1 MKKMYLKTTLLCA
14 IAALA
19 MVLPAFAG
27 NFYVCS
33 GTSFTLKPDVSTITY
48 TTYEWTD
55 GASTVLQ
62 TGATA
67 NYTTTVTLATA
78 TTAEAK
84 TYRLR
89 VQNSDGCWS
98 DLATHTVYVL
108 PQLTA
113 SITGSTEFCAGVTI
127 TGNLSATTNHSTLDL
142 TAAPGTGYNFS
153 WTGGT
158 GSVASG
164 TNNNTYSLTTAG
176 AYDVSVAY
184 TLPANDGSKLSSCNG
199 TASHT
204 VTVLTAPTT
213 PVVVIE

>member
-1 MKKMYLKTTLLCA
+1 MKKMYLKTTLLVA
-14 IAALA
+14 IATFA
-19 MVLPAFAG
+19 MAFSAFAG

-89 VQNSDGCWS
+89 VQNADGCWS

-108 PQLTA
+108 PELTTTIA
-113 SITGSTEFCAGVTI
+113 GANDFCAGVSI
-127 TGNLSATTNHSTLDL
+127 TGNLTASTNYGSLNL

-176 AYDVSVAY
+176 AYNVTVAY
-184 TLPANDGSKLSSCNG
+184 TLPTNDGSKLSNCNG
-199 TASHT
+199 TATHT
-204 VTVLTAPTT
+204 LTILAAPTT